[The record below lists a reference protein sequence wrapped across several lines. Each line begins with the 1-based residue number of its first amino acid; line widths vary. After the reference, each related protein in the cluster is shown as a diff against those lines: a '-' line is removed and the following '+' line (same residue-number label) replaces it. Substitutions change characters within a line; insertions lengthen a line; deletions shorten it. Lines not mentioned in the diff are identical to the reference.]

1 DQDCVD
7 PVVAISL
14 SVLAIR
20 QMSDVYNNCTNS
32 IFVCLS
38 QLSDL
43 RGGESSSPVHEP
55 VAIDVEAYQRSEN
68 GDGVNIGRDL
78 TKHTKTPS
86 AAGFFAYGS
95 VRAPVREDLN
105 LVE

>member
-1 DQDCVD
+1 MLLSSLTPANRQDQDRVD

-20 QMSDVYNNCTNS
+20 Q
-32 IFVCLS
+32 I
-38 QLSDL
+38 DL
-43 RGGESSSPVHEP
+43 RGGKPSSPVHEP
-55 VAIDVEAYQRSEN
+55 VPIDVEAYQRSEN
-68 GDGVNIGRDL
+68 GDGVNIGHDL

-86 AAGFFAYGS
+86 SAGFFAYGS

-105 LVE
+105 LVEVGTE